1 AADHVGARATRLAV
15 DAVPFGTVVKIALQG
30 EAVRC
35 RGLRVQA
42 ESAASHVRRI
52 GGVGAGAGDLIGVFR
67 VLAVDTELDIGRRR
81 GAEADAR
88 LLPQLLAA
96 APRDIKTLCVPGGA
110 GNDVDDAIDRVG
122 TPQCAAG
129 TADDFDA
136 VDVFEEVVL
145 YVPEHTAIERR
156 VHGATV
162 DQHQELVGEVG
173 VEAAG
178 ADGPVMRVD
187 LRHLQVVGKPQCFG
201 NAGGARAADVLRGD
215 DLDRG
220 GGLQKSLRLLGD
232 GRHLDVHQLLD
243 AQALELARRG
253 GLRRRVGV
261 RLPGLPE
268 QEAR

>member
-1 AADHVGARATRLAV
+1 QIVVSLVSGAIAEAPGELLPRAPAEVVLKVHVRGVEIVRERRGREAGKERRIGRSGGEGLREISVVVIDLHTHGRPARGRVRPAAEHVGARATRLAV
-15 DAVPFGTVVKIALQG
+15 DAVRFGAVIEIALQG

-42 ESAASHVRRI
+42 ESAAAHVRRI

-122 TPQCAAG
+122 TPQRAAG

-145 YVPEHTAIERR
+145 HVP
-156 VHGATV
+156 
-162 DQHQELVGEVG
+162 D
-173 VEAAG
+173 
-178 ADGPVMRVD
+178 
-187 LRHLQVVGKPQCFG
+187 
-201 NAGGARAADVLRGD
+201 
-215 DLDRG
+215 
-220 GGLQKSLRLLGD
+220 
-232 GRHLDVHQLLD
+232 
-243 AQALELARRG
+243 
-253 GLRRRVGV
+253 
-261 RLPGLPE
+261 
-268 QEAR
+268 